1 MEEAELQVFMLSSQ
15 FSAFAPTNLSDSEP
29 FFVTTWAASEKRLK
43 ALLDPDD
50 LETVQAFPTRQST
63 IEWLLGPVH
72 SPSLT
77 LLRPSLSHLDAFA
90 KFFETI
96 VSSGLDASYLWA
108 TDLTPFMQLVSR
120 DIKTR
125 DQIPRM
131 IKTLMFKVE
140 AFNSYSSRIQ
150 PVTTPVKEVCFDL
163 QFHLAEFFTTSI
175 RQIRAAE
182 SSGRSSGHRNS
193 DNEPQQKIQRRHEMA
208 TLEITELLSRLEVLD
223 KTRRSIG
230 PAIRYSGPTQRCI
243 MMPPASTSHLFDRLD
258 IFVQLDELLSPGVGN
273 GSFRS
278 VALHGLGGVGKSS
291 IACSYAEKKFSEHFY
306 DVVLWVGGDKDI
318 SLRQGFTDIALRLKL
333 SGARP
338 HMHDENHVLVQ
349 EWMETTDCKWLIV
362 FDNVESKKVLA
373 PFWFQRSRSG
383 TAIITTRDRA
393 LAFDL
398 ATSGI
403 EINSWDA
410 ETGADFL
417 LFLLRKSVGKD
428 LNSDTLSARTLS
440 EKLSGHALAIFN
452 MAGLI
457 SDETYSLQEFTD
469 MFLEDPSSARGMD
482 ELATLWELTFRSLDT
497 NSLCL
502 LGVVSF
508 LMPNNISSKLF
519 EPEHAQ
525 DLPPD
530 LQFFKQRFRQVQYH
544 CLHQFKVNIL
554 NSFFNALRKL
564 TSRSLIKRDKDSGIL
579 TVHRLVQTQFRHF
592 LGPERCQ
599 EMFNNT
605 VALISCVLP
614 RGDIE
619 KGQLYD
625 SWDWYDRFLQ
635 HVMNLRDV
643 FEEERKASHTFT
655 APQRFCEIL
664 NDYQR
669 HLYERC
675 AFEECERTCAINR
688 IAVSSL
694 SSTEDKADLEAT
706 IISHQA
712 QVVEKLGDFH
722 QAQQVCER
730 GISLRLRE
738 SPQKKI
744 LLSYSS
750 CNLGIIYSSANDFPK
765 AMECFQQARQW
776 WKSHFDDKAE
786 ARTYAASILVSEARC
801 VLGLGDVLQAEAMLM
816 KTIAQVKEEKP
827 LNFGTLAYAFACLGT
842 LDRHRQRFGA
852 AEEHFMEAQN
862 AWLRSDQTRLHPF
875 NAGILYNIGACCLDQ
890 GKVEATIKH
899 IKDSLEV
906 TEFFGRTMPVEHGRN
921 LMKLSQA
928 LSRDEDRAEQA
939 AIKLEEAAVYLRKK
953 SPDAASI
960 GSEAAY
966 NELIP
971 VYWR

>member
-1 MEEAELQVFMLSSQ
+1 MLSSQ

-96 VSSGLDASYLWA
+96 VSSGLDASYLWGSLA
-108 TDLTPFMQLVSR
+108 CLLQLVSR

-175 RQIRAAE
+175 RQIRAAGIVFW
-182 SSGRSSGHRNS
+182 SYVKPCCLGHRNS

-278 VALHGLGGVGKSS
+278 VALHGLGGVGK
-291 IACSYAEKKFSEHFY
+291 
-306 DVVLWVGGDKDI
+306 
-318 SLRQGFTDIALRLKL
+318 T
-333 SGARP
+333 
-338 HMHDENHVLVQ
+338 
-349 EWMETTDCKWLIV
+349 
-362 FDNVESKKVLA
+362 
-373 PFWFQRSRSG
+373 
-383 TAIITTRDRA
+383 IITTRDRA

-508 LMPNNISSKLF
+508 LMPDNISSKLF

-530 LQFFKQRFRQVQYH
+530 LQFFKQRFRQVH
-544 CLHQFKVNIL
+544 
-554 NSFFNALRKL
+554 FFNALRKL